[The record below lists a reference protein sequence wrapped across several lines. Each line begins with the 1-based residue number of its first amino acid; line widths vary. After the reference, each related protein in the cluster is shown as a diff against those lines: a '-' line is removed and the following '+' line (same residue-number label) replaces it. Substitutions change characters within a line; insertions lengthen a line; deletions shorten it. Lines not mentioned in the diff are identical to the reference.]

1 MKKRVRPQLSTTA
14 SMAAFLHWT
23 SHYLQS
29 PLAAV
34 AGYLD
39 LLGDASFRLRQDE
52 LRTSAQMATSRAQQV
67 LGSIVALHKQLER
80 REGTSS
86 GEAAHIDILLARAIK
101 ASGMRMSTTRQQT
114 LPLACIENE
123 TALDGLSLMLGALTY
138 ELRAVRVA
146 VSYRQKG
153 DTLVIHL
160 GLSKRSAA
168 TDDILFGLSSLPP
181 DRYPLVDGRYSALAT
196 GVVLM
201 RSAGLS
207 MVVRPRG
214 PRRSDV
220 YLHARLLRQLRLVD
234 LSSDLG

>member
-1 MKKRVRPQLSTTA
+1 
-14 SMAAFLHWT
+14 MAAFLHWT

-39 LLGDASFRLRQDE
+39 LLGDTSFRLRQDE
-52 LRTSAQMATSRAQQV
+52 LRTSAQMAASRALQV
-67 LGSIVALHKQLER
+67 LGCIVALHKQLER
-80 REGTSS
+80 REGVSS
-86 GEAAHIDILLARAIK
+86 GETAHIDVLLARAIE
-101 ASGMRMSTTRQQT
+101 ASGMRMSAYRKQT
-114 LPLACIENE
+114 LPLVCVAGE
-123 TALDGLSLMLGALTY
+123 TAFDGLSLMLGALTH
-138 ELRAVRVA
+138 ELGAARVS
-146 VSYRQKG
+146 VSYRQKK
-153 DTLVIHL
+153 DTLVVHL
-160 GLSKRSAA
+160 GLSKRSAVI
-168 TDDILFGLSSLPP
+168 DDILFGLSSLPP
-181 DRYPLVDGRYSALAT
+181 GRYPLVDGRNSALAA

-214 PRRSDV
+214 PRRSDI

>member
-1 MKKRVRPQLSTTA
+1 
-14 SMAAFLHWT
+14 MAAFLHWT

-86 GEAAHIDILLARAIK
+86 GETAHIDVLLARAIE

-123 TALDGLSLMLGALTY
+123 TAFDGLSLVLGALTH
-138 ELRAVRVA
+138 ELGAVRVA
-146 VSYRQKG
+146 VSYRQRG
-153 DTLVIHL
+153 DILVIHL
-160 GLSKRSAA
+160 SLSKRSA
-168 TDDILFGLSSLPP
+168 TIDDMLFGLGSLPP